1 MTTPFWLY
9 NPNILFKSNEI
20 SNIWPSNEMSFTEK
34 LNAITRIVLLLTL
47 IGYIAT
53 KKTKIVLSGV
63 LTLGAIIILYQIKK
77 NPRGGKEGF
86 TRNDVYDT
94 LKVNFTEP
102 TVSNPVMNI
111 LLPEINENPNRNKA
125 APSFIPVVEA
135 DINNKTKQF
144 VVNNF
149 NDPTIDERL
158 FNDLGDNFAFDQSM
172 RAWNPM
178 PSTTIPNDQ
187 KSFADY
193 CYGDMVACRDID
205 NNETACARNMPPRW
219 TN

>member
-1 MTTPFWLY
+1 MFFIYSLACFK
-9 NPNILFKSNEI
+9 ILCI
-20 SNIWPSNEMSFTEK
+20 SFI
-34 LNAITRIVLLLTL
+34 I
-47 IGYIAT
+47 
-53 KKTKIVLSGV
+53 LSGV
-63 LTLGAIIILYQIKK
+63 LTLGAIIILYQIKQQK
-77 NPRGGKEGF
+77 ESGKEGF

-102 TVSNPVMNI
+102 TVSNPVMNV

-144 VVNNF
+144 VVENF

-193 CYGDMVACRDID
+193 CYGDMIACRDID
-205 NNETACARNMPPRW
+205 NNEMACARNMPPHW
-219 TN
+219 IN